1 MYKDSL
7 DKQASL
13 RFLISVLLFLFP
25 VFFAQVEIESG
36 IYLKS
41 AEAIVYR
48 EIIPVVIIVFPN
60 ERSTYISIFRYYK
73 QPLHE
78 VENPD

>member
-60 ERSTYISIFRYYK
+60 ERSIFRYYK

>member
-60 ERSTYISIFRYYK
+60 E
-73 QPLHE
+73 E
-78 VENPD
+78 VPTKYFTLL

>member
-48 EIIPVVIIVFPN
+48 EIISGGNYSFSQ
-60 ERSTYISIFRYYK
+60 RKKYLQSIFRYYK

>member
-48 EIIPVVIIVFPN
+48 EIIPVVIQ
-60 ERSTYISIFRYYK
+60 SIFRYYK